1 MQISVGK
8 RKRWVAATAL
18 VVVGLVLVA
27 GVVLGR
33 GLSSSVAMAAG
44 GETGDT
50 TNAGTIAVS
59 GQATIKAVPDTV
71 SLTLGVQTEAPTA
84 GDAMDLCSAAMAK
97 VMNAIVQM
105 GVPRINIQTANISLY
120 PQYQYDD
127 KGGNPRI
134 IGYQASNTVSV
145 KWNQMDRVGDLIDAA
160 VRAGANNIWGIGF
173 SVSDPRPLYLQA
185 VAEAVRDAKTKA
197 DVLANAAG
205 IKVGAVKNMSLDTYF
220 SGPIIMNEKSRMD
233 AGMAVPIEPGT
244 VEMQVTV
251 RVEYG
256 IQ

>member
-1 MQISVGK
+1 MRISVGK
-8 RKRWVAATAL
+8 RKRWVVATAL
-18 VVVGLVLVA
+18 VIAGLVLVA

-33 GLSSSVAMAAG
+33 GLTERVAMAAG
-44 GETGDT
+44 GETGAT
-50 TNAGTIAVS
+50 TNEGTIAVT

-105 GVPRINIQTANISLY
+105 GVPRANIQTANVSLY

-134 IGYQASNTVSV
+134 IGYQASNNVLV

-160 VRAGANNIWGIGF
+160 VRAGANNVWGIGF
-173 SVSDPRPLYLQA
+173 SLSDSRPLYLQA
-185 VAEAVRDAKTKA
+185 VAEAVRDAKAKA
-197 DVLANAAG
+197 DVLAGAAG
-205 IKVGAVKNMSLDTYF
+205 VGVGAVKNMRLDSYF

-251 RVEYG
+251 SIEYG
-256 IQ
+256 IR